1 MIAGCDEA
9 GRGPVFG
16 NMVLCGVLLDERV
29 LDELKTA
36 GVRDSKLLTPKKREM
51 LAELISQKVLKIEIV
66 ELSPSEID
74 ESRLVKKINLNEL
87 EAKTFAQII
96 DRLNPKLAYLDS
108 PDPDPK
114 LFEQRIRK
122 YLKTEPK
129 LVVENFADRNY
140 VAVAAASIVAK
151 VRRDQRIVELHK
163 LYGDFGSG
171 YPADVRTIAFLERWV
186 REHGKL
192 PDFARRSWE
201 TAQRVEEHAKQ
212 KKLDLGVCK
221 ILLLCH

>member
-51 LAELISQKVLKIEIV
+51 LAELISRKVLKIEIA

-171 YPADVRTIAFLERWV
+171 YPADARTIAFLENWV

-192 PDFARRSWE
+192 PDFARRSWK
-201 TAQRVEEHAKQ
+201 TAQRAEKQAKQ
-212 KKLDLGVCK
+212 KKLD
-221 ILLLCH
+221 

>member
-16 NMVLCGVLLDERV
+16 PMVLCGVKVEQHA
-29 LDELKTA
+29 LDELKAA
-36 GVRDSKLLTPKKREM
+36 GVRDSKLLSPRRRET
-51 LAELISQKVLKIEIV
+51 LAGLITEKALKVEII
-66 ELSPSEID
+66 ELSPAEID
-74 ESRLVKKINLNEL
+74 ESRFVKKINLNEL

-108 PDPDPK
+108 PDPNPK

-129 LVVENFADRNY
+129 LVVENFADRKY

-151 VRRDQRIVELHK
+151 VRRDQRIAELRER
-163 LYGDFGSG
+163 YGDFGSG
-171 YPADVRTIAFLERWV
+171 YPADARTIAFLERWV

-192 PDFARRSWE
+192 PEFARRSWE
-201 TAQRVEEHAKQ
+201 TAQRVEEQAKQ
-212 KKLDLGVCK
+212 KKLG
-221 ILLLCH
+221 

>member
-51 LAELISQKVLKIEIV
+51 LAELISRKVLKIEIA

-108 PDPDPK
+108 PDPNPK

-151 VRRDQRIVELHK
+151 VRRDQRIAELHER
-163 LYGDFGSG
+163 YGDFGSG

-201 TAQRVEEHAKQ
+201 TAQRAEEQAKQ
-212 KKLDLGVCK
+212 KKLD
-221 ILLLCH
+221 

>member
-1 MIAGCDEA
+1 MIVGGDEA

-16 NMVLCGVLLDERV
+16 PMVLCCVKVEQHA
-29 LDELKTA
+29 LDELKAA
-36 GVRDSKLLTPKKREM
+36 GVRDSKLLSPRRRET
-51 LAELISQKVLKIEIV
+51 LAGLITEKALKVEIV
-66 ELSPSEID
+66 ELSPAEID

-108 PDPDPK
+108 PDPNPK

-122 YLKTEPK
+122 YLRTEPK
-129 LVVENFADRNY
+129 LVVENFADRKY
-140 VAVAAASIVAK
+140 IAVAAASIVAK
-151 VRRDQRIVELHK
+151 VRRDQRIAELRK
-163 LYGDFGSG
+163 RYGDFGSG
-171 YPADVRTIAFLERWV
+171 YPADPQTIAFLERWI

-201 TAQRVEEHAKQ
+201 TAQRTENSAKQ
-212 KKLDLGVCK
+212 RKLD
-221 ILLLCH
+221 